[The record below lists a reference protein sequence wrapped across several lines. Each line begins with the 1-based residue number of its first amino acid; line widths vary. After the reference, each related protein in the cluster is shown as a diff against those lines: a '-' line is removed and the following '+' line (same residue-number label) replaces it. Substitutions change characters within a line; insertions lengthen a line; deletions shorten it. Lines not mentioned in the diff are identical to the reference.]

1 MLYLIYLRSAAD
13 CRFRAMGAMGSV
25 DPSRL
30 SVAVCP
36 VSVVAPRL
44 STLSGSLSVIPSR
57 LSVAVCP
64 VSVVAPRLSV
74 ISGSLS
80 VVPGSRSVV
89 AEVYRSRH
97 ALRLSKE
104 RRSQEKSIIN
114 WRHSGTI
121 S

>member
-25 DPSRL
+25 D
-30 SVAVCP
+30 
-36 VSVVAPRL
+36 
-44 STLSGSLSVIPSR
+44 PSR